1 MVAAAQAVINAAT
14 AVQDRAIARLA
25 AIEPDWA
32 EDGTIVE
39 VHHAPGHVALD
50 AADIVAPALAASHAQ
65 AQRRVDLAVRLAA
78 GRVPRVDDTRALPE
92 HTGLDGLHDAM
103 REGRLDGYR
112 AGVVAHELAEA
123 PADVAQTVVAAL
135 DPYLGVEPAA
145 ALRRR
150 CRRLLARISPDLLRQ
165 RAERVRSECG
175 LRRWVAEPGVDTWW
189 GTFPSEDAAGAW
201 AAIDDLARRLVA
213 DGVCTGIE
221 QARAKALTD
230 LVLAHSTV
238 TVSVVLTVPAGG
250 SAANE
255 AAPIGKDDD
264 LVEVRGLRPTEPSLV
279 PRSWLDAHLAP
290 GSAAVECDARQRRSP
305 RLLVDDIYRPT
316 ETMAA
321 VVRARD
327 GRCRF
332 PGCSVAA
339 RFCDLDHVRPWPAG
353 PTAADNLACLCRRHH
368 RIKQRPGW
376 RVRMMPGAVL
386 EWTDPTGRVRTTTPI
401 DALAVAGPPRH
412 RWRAGPD
419 PRGRRHRGRHPAVQP
434 GGVRLGTP
442 RSSRTPAP
450 APAPRRVLPNPR
462 APPRA
467 RRGRPTGSAS
477 ESVRTARAAIPL
489 ARPPTVLTAAPSLTG
504 MELEFSGVVWHW
516 RGPSPYHFVSV
527 PDEECGALEAVSP
540 QVSYGWGMIPVAG
553 RVGGTSFTTALWPK
567 DGGYVV
573 PLKDAVRRAE
583 DIELDDVVTVRLTV
597 AGV

>member
-1 MVAAAQAVINAAT
+1 MSRDRRRGPRATCVASRLPPSVAGAAASS
-14 AVQDRAIARLA
+14 
-25 AIEPDWA
+25 P
-32 EDGTIVE
+32 GS
-39 VHHAPGHVALD
+39 APTCSA
-50 AADIVAPALAASHAQ
+50 
-65 AQRRVDLAVRLAA
+65 
-78 GRVPRVDDTRALPE
+78 
-92 HTGLDGLHDAM
+92 
-103 REGRLDGYR
+103 
-112 AGVVAHELAEA
+112 
-123 PADVAQTVVAAL
+123 
-135 DPYLGVEPAA
+135 
-145 ALRRR
+145 
-150 CRRLLARISPDLLRQ
+150 Q

-238 TVSVVLTVPAGG
+238 TVSVVLTVPAGRSSLVRRARACRTGVPAAAATLAPAADETTTSSRCAGCGRRSRLSSRAAG
-250 SAANE
+250 STPTSLPDRPPSSATAR
-255 AAPIGKDDD
+255 A
-264 LVEVRGLRPTEPSLV
+264 VRASTRPRRRPTGPRRRWPS
-279 PRSWLDAHLAP
+279 
-290 GSAAVECDARQRRSP
+290 
-305 RLLVDDIYRPT
+305 
-316 ETMAA
+316 

-401 DALAVAGPPRH
+401 DALAALVL
-412 RWRAGPD
+412 RAADGAPVPSRGRR
-419 PRGRRHRGRHPAVQP
+419 PRGRHRSRSARWSSPRNTSLVPA
-434 GGVRLGTP
+434 
-442 RSSRTPAP
+442 PAP

-462 APPRA
+462 APPRSHVEGGRPGPHRRA
-467 RRGRPTGSAS
+467 SGRRGRT
-477 ESVRTARAAIPL
+477 IPL
-489 ARPPTVLTAAPSLTG
+489 ARPPTRSDAAPSLTG

-527 PDEECGALEAVSP
+527 PDEECGALRPSRHRSAT
-540 QVSYGWGMIPVAG
+540 AG
-553 RVGGTSFTTALWPK
+553 G
-567 DGGYVV
+567 
-573 PLKDAVRRAE
+573 
-583 DIELDDVVTVRLTV
+583 
-597 AGV
+597 